1 MRFGIISRGLSLLFL
16 LFLAFPCLAQNSKP
30 ADSSG
35 SSSSRSKKTPKAP
48 AKSTGLDDGGVVGG
62 FYRNKSLGLS
72 AKIPPGW
79 VLRTEEMNARDEE
92 QEDAEKNHHDVSQ
105 NQGEVRHPSSDSS
118 ARSKTMGARVLLAT
132 FSRPPEAK
140 GEDVNASIVIAAE
153 PVSAYPGLT
162 EAAQYLGPLTEV
174 AVAQGFSEVEDPY
187 EIAIGPKTLVRADFH
202 KDVGSRVMLQSSLMF
217 LAKGYAV
224 SITVIGGTD
233 DEVED
238 LLEGVEFS
246 GK

>member
-1 MRFGIISRGLSLLFL
+1 MSLDVLRCCFLLVLLSLVL
-16 LFLAFPCLAQNSKP
+16 PCAAQNSKP
-30 ADSSG
+30 TDSAG
-35 SSSSRSKKTPKAP
+35 SSSSRSKKTRKTP
-48 AKSTGLDDGGVVGG
+48 AKASGLDEGGVVGG

-72 AKIPPGW
+72 FKIPPGW
-79 VLRTEEMNARDEE
+79 VLRTEEMNAPDE
-92 QEDAEKNHHDVSQ
+92 AEGKTDNAKPSP
-105 NQGEVRHPSSDSS
+105 QGTQKDGE
-118 ARSKTMGARVLLAT
+118 GGGRVLLAA

-162 EAAQYLGPLTEV
+162 EAAQYLGPLTEI
-174 AVAQGFSEVEDPY
+174 AVAQGFSEDEDPY
-187 EIAIGPKTLVRADFH
+187 EIVIGPKTLVRADFH
-202 KDVGSRVMLQSSLMF
+202 KDVGTRVMRQSSLIF
-217 LAKGYAV
+217 LAKAYAV

-238 LLEGVEFS
+238 LLDGVEFS

>member
-1 MRFGIISRGLSLLFL
+1 MKFGFAVQYWFL
-16 LFLAFPCLAQNSKP
+16 LTLLSLAFPCSAQNSKP

-48 AKSTGLDDGGVVGG
+48 PKESGLDAGGVVGG

-72 AKIPPGW
+72 VKIPSGW
-79 VLRTEEMNARDEE
+79 VMRTEEMNARDEAAG
-92 QEDAEKNHHDVSQ
+92 DSDNS
-105 NQGEVRHPSSDSS
+105 NPSPQGTAKAGEGSG
-118 ARSKTMGARVLLAT
+118 KVLLAA
-132 FSRPPEAK
+132 FSRPPQVK

-153 PVSAYPGLT
+153 PVSGYPGLT
-162 EAAQYLGPLTEV
+162 ESAQYLGPLTEV

-187 EIAIGPKTLVRADFH
+187 EIAIGPKTLARADFH
-202 KDVGSRVMLQSSLMF
+202 KDVGSRVMRQSSLIF

-224 SITVIGGTD
+224 SITVISGTD

-238 LLEGVEFS
+238 LLDGVEFS

>member
-1 MRFGIISRGLSLLFL
+1 MRFGFISRCGFLLVLLSLV
-16 LFLAFPCLAQNSKP
+16 FPCPAQNSKP

-48 AKSTGLDDGGVVGG
+48 AMESGLDEGGVVGG
-62 FYRNKSLGLS
+62 FYRNKTLGLS
-72 AKIPPGW
+72 AKVPPGW
-79 VLRTEEMNARDEE
+79 VMRTEEMNAHNQDDEG
-92 QEDAEKNHHDVSQ
+92 AEKNP
-105 NQGEVRHPSSDSS
+105 HPSSDSS
-118 ARSKTMGARVLLAT
+118 AQSKTTGGRVLLAT

-140 GEDVNASIVIAAE
+140 AEDVNASIVIAAE

-162 EAAQYLGPLTEV
+162 EAVQYLGPLTEV
-174 AVAQGFSEVEDPY
+174 AQAQGFAPDEDPY

-202 KDVGSRVMLQSSLMF
+202 KDVGSRVMRQSTLIF

-233 DEVED
+233 DEVEGLVD
-238 LLEGVEFS
+238 GLSFA

>member
-1 MRFGIISRGLSLLFL
+1 MNQS
-16 LFLAFPCLAQNSKP
+16 
-30 ADSSG
+30 
-35 SSSSRSKKTPKAP
+35 
-48 AKSTGLDDGGVVGG
+48 GLDDGGVVGG
-62 FYRNKSLGLS
+62 FYRNRSLGLS

-79 VLRTEEMNARDEE
+79 VLRTDEMNARHEAAGEMDNS
-92 QEDAEKNHHDVSQ
+92 KSSP
-105 NQGEVRHPSSDSS
+105 QGTPKAGES
-118 ARSKTMGARVLLAT
+118 GGRVLLAA

-162 EAAQYLGPLTEV
+162 EAAQYLGPLREV
-174 AVAQGFSEVEDPY
+174 AVAQGFTEDEDPY
-187 EIAIGPKTLVRADFH
+187 EIAIGPKTLVRSDFH
-202 KDVGSRVMLQSSLMF
+202 KDVGSRVMRQSTLIFM
-217 LAKGYAV
+217 AKGYAV

-238 LLEGVEFS
+238 LLDGVEFA